1 LYLRIILNSK
11 VGQSPPAGRCI
22 FQLHSSGRHLFP
34 PEADRGEQI
43 IKGDVMQ
50 DSSALIRKFTEQPL
64 IRDLPVDAAQAVLA
78 LRYCILCRRSERD
91 PMPELER
98 RWGNILAARR
108 YRLVVEAIGHV
119 WPDPFAVAPPC
130 CPRASFDEALLAA
143 MVATAGNGDRAR
155 FDTLTA
161 EMLGSDARAML
172 FTALENFVRARAPG
186 RV

>member
-1 LYLRIILNSK
+1 M
-11 VGQSPPAGRCI
+11 QSSELVR
-22 FQLHSSGRHLFP
+22 R
-34 PEADRGEQI
+34 
-43 IKGDVMQ
+43 
-50 DSSALIRKFTEQPL
+50 FTEQPL
-64 IRDLPVDAAQAVLA
+64 VRDLPVDAAQAILA

-130 CPRASFDEALLAA
+130 CPRVSFDEALLAA
-143 MVATAGNGDRAR
+143 MVRAASAGDRVH
-155 FDTLTA
+155 FDCLTA

-172 FTALENFVRARAPG
+172 FTAIENFVRARAPG
-186 RV
+186 RVGGL

>member
-1 LYLRIILNSK
+1 M
-11 VGQSPPAGRCI
+11 QSGSDLVRT
-22 FQLHSSGRHLFP
+22 
-34 PEADRGEQI
+34 
-43 IKGDVMQ
+43 
-50 DSSALIRKFTEQPL
+50 FTEQPL

-78 LRYCILCRRSERD
+78 LRYCILCRRSARD

-130 CPRASFDEALLAA
+130 CPRLSFDEGLLAA
-143 MVATAGNGDRAR
+143 IVAAAGRGDRVG
-155 FDTLTA
+155 FDCLTG

-172 FTALENFVRARAPG
+172 FAALENFVRARAPG

>member
-1 LYLRIILNSK
+1 MMEGSTLVRRL
-11 VGQSPPAGRCI
+11 
-22 FQLHSSGRHLFP
+22 
-34 PEADRGEQI
+34 
-43 IKGDVMQ
+43 
-50 DSSALIRKFTEQPL
+50 TEQPL
-64 IRDLPVDAAQAVLA
+64 VRDLSVDAAQAVLA

-143 MVATAGNGDRAR
+143 MIGAVDRRNRAR
-155 FDTLTA
+155 FDWLSA
-161 EMLGSDARAML
+161 EMLGGDAREML
-172 FTALENFVRARAPG
+172 FVAIENFLRARTPG
-186 RV
+186 GA

>member
-1 LYLRIILNSK
+1 M
-11 VGQSPPAGRCI
+11 QS
-22 FQLHSSGRHLFP
+22 SSEL
-34 PEADRGEQI
+34 
-43 IKGDVMQ
+43 V
-50 DSSALIRKFTEQPL
+50 RKFTEQPL

-78 LRYCILCRRSERD
+78 LRYCILCRKSERD

-108 YRLVVEAIGHV
+108 YRLVVEAIGHI

-130 CPRASFDEALLAA
+130 CPRLSFDEGLLADI
-143 MVATAGNGDRAR
+143 VTAAGRGDRVG
-155 FDTLTA
+155 FDCLTG

>member
-1 LYLRIILNSK
+1 METSL
-11 VGQSPPAGRCI
+11 
-22 FQLHSSGRHLFP
+22 
-34 PEADRGEQI
+34 
-43 IKGDVMQ
+43 
-50 DSSALIRKFTEQPL
+50 LIRQLTEQPL

-108 YRLVVEAIGHV
+108 FRLVVEAIGHS

-130 CPRASFDEALLAA
+130 CPSASFDESLLAA
-143 MVATAGNGDRAR
+143 MIGAAGRHDRAG
-155 FDTLTA
+155 FDMLTA
-161 EMLGSDARAML
+161 EMLGGDARAMI
-172 FTALENFVRARAPG
+172 FAALENFLRARAPG

>member
-1 LYLRIILNSK
+1 MSIEGST
-11 VGQSPPAGRCI
+11 
-22 FQLHSSGRHLFP
+22 
-34 PEADRGEQI
+34 
-43 IKGDVMQ
+43 
-50 DSSALIRKFTEQPL
+50 LIRRLTEQPL
-64 IRDLPVDAAQAVLA
+64 VRDLSVEAAQAVLA

-130 CPRASFDEALLAA
+130 CSRVSFDEALLAA
-143 MVATAGNGDRAR
+143 MVGAASRRDQAQFDRMS
-155 FDTLTA
+155 A
-161 EMLGSDARAML
+161 EMLGGDARAML
-172 FTALENFVRARAPG
+172 FAALENFIRAKAPG

>member
-1 LYLRIILNSK
+1 ME
-11 VGQSPPAGRCI
+11 
-22 FQLHSSGRHLFP
+22 SST
-34 PEADRGEQI
+34 
-43 IKGDVMQ
+43 
-50 DSSALIRKFTEQPL
+50 LIRQLTQQPL

-108 YRLVVEAIGHV
+108 FRLVVEAIGHS

-130 CPRASFDEALLAA
+130 CPRLSFDENLLAA
-143 MVATAGNGDRAR
+143 MIEASSRRDRAE
-155 FDTLTA
+155 FDVLTA
-161 EMLGSDARAML
+161 EMLGGDARSMI
-172 FTALENFVRARAPG
+172 FVALENFLRAKAPG

>member
-1 LYLRIILNSK
+1 MQ
-11 VGQSPPAGRCI
+11 G
-22 FQLHSSGRHLFP
+22 SS
-34 PEADRGEQI
+34 D
-43 IKGDVMQ
+43 
-50 DSSALIRKFTEQPL
+50 LIRKFTEQPL

-108 YRLVVEAIGHV
+108 YRLVVEAIGHI

-130 CPRASFDEALLAA
+130 CPRVSFDEALLAA
-143 MVATAGNGDRAR
+143 MVGAAGCGDQAR

-172 FTALENFVRARAPG
+172 FTTLENFVRARAPG